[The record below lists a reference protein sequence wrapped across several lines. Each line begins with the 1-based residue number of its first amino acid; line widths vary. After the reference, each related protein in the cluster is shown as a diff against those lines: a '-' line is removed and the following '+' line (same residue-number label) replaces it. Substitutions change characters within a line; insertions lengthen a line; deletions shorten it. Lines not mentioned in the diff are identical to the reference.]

1 MRAAALPACFGVRS
15 GRRCRWSWMRLRICH
30 PYRRLRG
37 GGRRYSTR
45 DGGGEVSSSR
55 DAFVESCAV
64 GGSECVPVDGSVDRC
79 VNGRRAG
86 RLARG
91 CPRGAEEGPAAAA
104 AVVVMVGWIETVIP
118 LVRSSLSPQSW
129 TATVCTHACT
139 HACMH
144 APTPSPVRAC
154 LQRVGCRLLHS

>member
-1 MRAAALPACFGVRS
+1 MAEAKFRLLG
-15 GRRCRWSWMRLRICH
+15 MRLLRVVLSAGRNVS
-30 PYRRLRG
+30 PLGGRLIDVLMG
-37 GGRRYSTR
+37 GGRVDWRVAVR
-45 DGGGEVSSSR
+45 GGRSDE
-55 DAFVESCAV
+55 
-64 GGSECVPVDGSVDRC
+64 
-79 VNGRRAG
+79 
-86 RLARG
+86 AR
-91 CPRGAEEGPAAAA
+91 AEEGPAAAA